1 MERLLSDPEFQ
12 RELAQVRSKAA
23 LQSIGETERPPRWTY
38 VVPRFTRNSAG
49 AMYALETIALQEPES
64 GVNYEQQARQIALAW
79 ENLGKLSEGVRS
91 DVAWLNAA
99 IAYELAGYQANAA
112 YLARYLISQP
122 SDDSPTPDIQSL
134 LACFLQRRLVSTRQM
149 SLRIIAH
156 DPDSNSQ
163 LDTLAFALG
172 DIVFSDGL
180 ANACR
185 FLLSGDTSA
194 HHKAMELLSEA
205 TDLFTE
211 LGAPLQANLTYG
223 VRALIAKIVHR
234 STWTQLRTFA
244 ESSDVWKRYLTLLAR
259 GATVPIS
266 RGVTEL
272 WPSQYPVIKSGV
284 LGSDES
290 IVVRLPT
297 GGGKTRIAE
306 MAIIDT
312 LSRIPGSKCVF
323 VAPYRALAFEV
334 EKTLGPILNDL
345 GYRVSSVVGS
355 FESDDFEDFLLR
367 TADLLIVTPEKLDLV
382 FRIRPELMGRIK
394 LVVLDEVH
402 VIDDATRGVK
412 FEFLLSRIRT
422 RLPLSRFLV
431 MSAVVPDSTLTA
443 FAKWLTDSPE
453 RIFSSSWRPTIQ
465 RIARFEWRGNSGR
478 IQFQDDSEMPQLSN
492 FVPGAIRK
500 RNYRFT
506 NPDTQRINNKE
517 YPKTKGAT
525 VAELAYVFSEQGTVL
540 VFCTQPNWVQSVSR
554 TILEGSIKY
563 RKLTD
568 EPVHKH
574 FVNGATTKSLELAR
588 EWLGEDHIV
597 TKALSQGIAPHHGRL
612 PNIVREAIEADCRDG
627 KYKVIVATNTLAQGV
642 NLPVSVVVF
651 HSTWRTDAEGNRSRI
666 SVRDYWNIAGRAGR
680 AGLETEGLIIHVAM
694 TAQDQRDFHYFSNR
708 DNLEP
713 VEGALFHHLEQL
725 TANRLSPTV
734 IESVVG
740 VLDPEI
746 LAIAVEEGI
755 ESADSDEWSN
765 CLKGTYT
772 ALQAE
777 ASKIDVEP
785 LMKSVRQ
792 AAVGIYERTPEETM
806 RRVYAQTGLSS
817 FSCDALNRFVRE
829 YLGDQPLE
837 SLLMTAGFD
846 ERQALNNLVIAA
858 SQLLPEAQTNA
869 SFAGDPEDLLGL
881 WLDGKSIQEINTI
894 AHGTTD
900 SIEQLAMYIQ
910 DFFGYRLPWISS
922 GLFRIAEAILK
933 IDNDRLAEYVRS
945 YPSMVKYGLP
955 DPVATW
961 AMSVG
966 ISTRQ
971 TALEIADAFQLG
983 TSEHT
988 HEGFIHWLGSLSDDS
1003 LRHDYGITGYTLE
1016 DLRYRL
1022 RRMSVNP
1029 YLQPVRPLREL
1040 LPVQEELV
1048 GIDYENRWI
1057 AARRVKE
1064 FDSLELRRDYD
1075 NPVDSNAIAVYHDAG
1090 KIGFIP
1096 RDLAQRIAP
1105 EFDAGNR
1112 FEVSVKSVTPGK
1124 TPVVIFEIG
1133 LA

>member
-1 MERLLSDPEFQ
+1 MIR
-12 RELAQVRSKAA
+12 
-23 LQSIGETERPPRWTY
+23 
-38 VVPRFTRNSAG
+38 
-49 AMYALETIALQEPES
+49 
-64 GVNYEQQARQIALAW
+64 
-79 ENLGKLSEGVRS
+79 
-91 DVAWLNAA
+91 
-99 IAYELAGYQANAA
+99 
-112 YLARYLISQP
+112 
-122 SDDSPTPDIQSL
+122 
-134 LACFLQRRLVSTRQM
+134 
-149 SLRIIAH
+149 
-156 DPDSNSQ
+156 
-163 LDTLAFALG
+163 
-172 DIVFSDGL
+172 
-180 ANACR
+180 
-185 FLLSGDTSA
+185 
-194 HHKAMELLSEA
+194 
-205 TDLFTE
+205 
-211 LGAPLQANLTYG
+211 
-223 VRALIAKIVHR
+223 
-234 STWTQLRTFA
+234 
-244 ESSDVWKRYLTLLAR
+244 
-259 GATVPIS
+259 
-266 RGVTEL
+266 
-272 WPSQYPVIKSGV
+272 SGV

-312 LSRIPGSKCVF
+312 LGRNTGSKCVF

-382 FRIRPELMGRIK
+382 FRIRPDLMDQIK

-402 VIDDATRGVK
+402 MIDDATRGVK
-412 FEFLLSRIRT
+412 FELLLSRIRS

-431 MSAVVPDSTLTA
+431 MSAVVPDSTLAA
-443 FAKWLTDSPE
+443 FAEWLTDSPE
-453 RIFSSSWRPTIQ
+453 RTFSSSWRPTIQ
-465 RIARFEWRGNSGR
+465 RMARFEWRGNSGR
-478 IQFQDDSEMPQLSN
+478 IQFQADSEMPELSN

-500 RNYRFT
+500 RRYRFR
-506 NPDTQRINNKE
+506 NPDTRRINNRE
-517 YPKTKGAT
+517 YPKTKGDT

-554 TILEGSIKY
+554 TMLEGSIEY

-574 FVNGATTKSLELAR
+574 FVNVATTKSLELAK

-597 TKALSQGIAPHHGRL
+597 TRALSQGIAPHHGRL
-612 PNIVREAIEADCRDG
+612 PNIVREAIEADCREG
-627 KYKVIVATNTLAQGV
+627 RYRVIVATNTLAQGV

-651 HSTWRTDAEGNRSRI
+651 HSTWRTDTEGNQSRI

-694 TAQDQRDFHYFSNR
+694 TAQDRRDFRYFSNR

-734 IESVVG
+734 MESVVG

-777 ASKIDVEP
+777 VRNIDVGP
-785 LMKSVRQ
+785 LMESVRQ
-792 AAVGIYERTPEETM
+792 AAEGVYERTPDETM
-806 RRVYAQTGLSS
+806 RRVYSQTGLSS
-817 FSCDALNRFVRE
+817 FSCDALSRFVQE
-829 YLGDQPLE
+829 YTGDKTLE
-837 SLLMTAGFD
+837 NLLITAGFD
-846 ERQALNNLVIAA
+846 ERQTLNGLVIAA

-869 SFAGDPEDLLGL
+869 GFSGDPEDLLSL
-881 WLDGKSIQEINTI
+881 WLDGRSIQEINTI
-894 AHGTTD
+894 ARGTTD
-900 SIEQLAMYIQ
+900 SIEQLTMYIQ

-922 GLFRIAEAILK
+922 GLFRIAEAILE
-933 IDNDRLAEYVRS
+933 IDNGRLAEYVQS

-966 ISTRQ
+966 VSTRQ
-971 TALEIADAFQLG
+971 TALQIADAFQVD
-983 TSEHT
+983 TVDHT
-988 HEGFIHWLGSLSDDS
+988 HEEFIRWLGSLSDDS
-1003 LRHDYGITGYTLE
+1003 LRYDYGITGYILE

-1022 RRMSVNP
+1022 RRSRSMSVNP
-1029 YLQPVRPLREL
+1029 YLRPVRPLREL
-1040 LPVQEELV
+1040 LPVQEDLV
-1048 GIDYENRWI
+1048 GVAYENRWI

-1064 FDSLELRRDYD
+1064 FDNLELRRDYD
-1075 NPVDSNAIAVYHDAG
+1075 NPVDSNAIAVHHNAG

-1105 EFDAGNR
+1105 EIDAGDS
-1112 FEVSVKSVTPGK
+1112 FEASVKGVVPGRI
-1124 TPVVIFEIG
+1124 PVVTFEID
-1133 LA
+1133 LV